1 MNPITAAAS
10 SALARDIPGVAKHNP
25 VIRNRGGKDK
35 SLNKDE
41 MTEYK
46 SRIEV
51 GTTTAFG
58 NGGMRDVELLK
69 HLESTEDIASLEQ
82 RWVGSW
88 ATSLRAK

>member
-25 VIRNRGGKDK
+25 IIRSRSGKDK

-41 MTEYK
+41 MVEYR

-51 GTTTAFG
+51 GSTTALG
-58 NGGMRDVELLK
+58 NGGLKDVDLLK
-69 HLESTEDIASLEQ
+69 HLETTEDIASLEQ